1 MDALNKTVC
10 PLCKSSKIKE
20 FFQDKQ
26 RRYQRCDQCQ
36 LTFVPEEYFLSEIAE
51 KAEYDLHL
59 NSPNDQGYR
68 NFLSRLALP
77 MQQLIPPQSHG
88 LDFGSGPGPT
98 LSVMFEEAGYRMAIY
113 DKFYAAIAERLQ
125 QRYDFIT
132 ATEVVEHLKS
142 PQKTLNQ
149 LWQCLKPN
157 GYLGIMTKLARDRDA
172 FAKWHYKNDLTHII
186 FFSRETF
193 IWLAEQWHA
202 ELTFIDND
210 VIILRHIPVS

>member
-1 MDALNKTVC
+1 MSTKNKTVC
-10 PLCKSSKIKE
+10 PLCKSSGVKE
-20 FFQDKQ
+20 FFQDKR

-36 LTFVPEEYFLSEIAE
+36 ITFVPEDYFLSETAE

-68 NFLSRLALP
+68 KFLNRLALP
-77 MQQLIPPQSHG
+77 MQQLIPPQSDG

-98 LSVMFEEAGYRMAIY
+98 LSVMLEEAGYRMAIY
-113 DKFYAAIAERLQ
+113 DKFYANIAERLQ
-125 QRYDFIT
+125 QHYDFIT
-132 ATEVVEHLKS
+132 ATEVFEHLKS

-157 GYLGIMTKLARDRDA
+157 GYLGIMTKLVRDRDA

-210 VIILRHIPVS
+210 VIILRHIPMR